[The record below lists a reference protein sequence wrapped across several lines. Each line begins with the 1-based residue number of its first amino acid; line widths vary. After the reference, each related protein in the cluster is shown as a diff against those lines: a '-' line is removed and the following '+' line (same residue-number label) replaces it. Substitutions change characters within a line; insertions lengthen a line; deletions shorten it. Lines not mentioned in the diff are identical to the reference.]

1 MGHVNEADGNF
12 TVDLQWIL
20 CNNRES
26 KRGAGSKAAL
36 ERLNYEIYK

>member
-1 MGHVNEADGNF
+1 MWHVNEPNGNF
-12 TVDLQWIL
+12 PVDFRGSL

-26 KRGAGSKAAL
+26 KRGVGSKAAL

>member
-1 MGHVNEADGNF
+1 MGRVNEADGNF
-12 TVDLQWIL
+12 PVDFQGSL

-26 KRGAGSKAAL
+26 KRGSGFNIAL